1 MILLSA
7 VQHHARRAGWFSLL
21 LLALAPFAAQAEP
34 AALPI
39 TVDNFET
46 ARFSAAL
53 VKATNEARGRERRA
67 GLRVIPALAAAA
79 EAQAGTMALR
89 LQTGHGSPFPGRG
102 SPWERVRH
110 EGVEA
115 SFVAENVLGIE
126 LPPGMDYEQLAAH
139 LVDLWMKSPGHRA
152 NLLKREITT
161 LGCAARVMRMP
172 AGNGRLFAA
181 QVFCLPKRQ
190 AQLPAA
196 RATGTSVNSNRP
208 DGVDP
213 WLGVAR

>member
-1 MILLSA
+1 M
-7 VQHHARRAGWFSLL
+7 QNHARRAGWFSLL
-21 LLALAPFAAQAEP
+21 LLQVLAPFAVQAEP

-53 VKATNEARGRERRA
+53 VKATDEARGREHRTE
-67 GLRVIPALAAAA
+67 LRVIPPLTVAADT
-79 EAQAGTMALR
+79 QAGIMALR
-89 LQTGHGSPFPGRG
+89 LQTGHGSPFPGQG

-139 LVDLWMKSPGHRA
+139 LVDLWMKSPGHRS
-152 NLLKREITT
+152 NLINREITT

-181 QVFCLPKRQ
+181 QVFCLPKR
-190 AQLPAA
+190 
-196 RATGTSVNSNRP
+196 
-208 DGVDP
+208 
-213 WLGVAR
+213 